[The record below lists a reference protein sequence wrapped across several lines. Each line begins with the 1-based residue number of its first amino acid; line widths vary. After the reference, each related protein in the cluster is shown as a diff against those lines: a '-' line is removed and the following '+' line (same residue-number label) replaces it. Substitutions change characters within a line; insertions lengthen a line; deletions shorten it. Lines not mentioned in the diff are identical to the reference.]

1 MITKSGLRK
10 EIRDLRNKMLE
21 LYVEV
26 DMLKEVVYKPKKAT
40 KKTKAKKASK

>member
-1 MITKSGLRK
+1 
-10 EIRDLRNKMLE
+10 MLE

-26 DMLKEVVYKPKKAT
+26 DMLKEVVYKPKKTT